1 MLTIPLHENK
11 QMVGPPGGVESRFP
25 VKKLVISRN
34 PVNNFLSLRIFPI
47 LYFFLVIPS
56 SILFAAE
63 IPLFKAVVV
72 EQFPRKLY
80 QGIIAHEAL
89 NAKNISWFLIV
100 NQIV

>member
-1 MLTIPLHENK
+1 M
-11 QMVGPPGGVESRFP
+11 
-25 VKKLVISRN
+25 
-34 PVNNFLSLRIFPI
+34 
-47 LYFFLVIPS
+47 IPS

-72 EQFPRKLY
+72 EQFPKELY

-89 NAKNISWFLIV
+89 SAKNISWFLIV